1 VRTSVRI
8 GVVGLGSTGGSFA
21 QTFDGLPNC
30 ELARLCDA
38 DRSVLMSA
46 RRFPRASVTTSF
58 DELLADESLDA
69 VALATPLA
77 THEELVERALRAD
90 KHVLVA
96 NALARTADRALHLT
110 DLARERSRCL
120 LTAHAPLF
128 HPGLRMLKEIME
140 TGRIGETFHLY
151 GNRQDFSRGHRE
163 SSALWSLGV
172 HDIAAL
178 LYLLDDT
185 PVDVSCWGESYI
197 RPGVGDIAFCY
208 LRFAN
213 GVTAHLH
220 VSSLDPH
227 TFRRLTLVGSRQM
240 VVFDELAERTLTIHA
255 RAAVPPRTAGYG
267 LRVQVEGDGSVVSPA
282 VPGDDPVQVMCET
295 FLSCVRRGRP
305 LAAEGSLAVRVVTVL
320 EALQRSLDRAGSA
333 EVVSP
338 PTRRMPGV
346 VALRGA

>member
-1 VRTSVRI
+1 VRTSVRV
-8 GVVGLGSTGGSFA
+8 GVVGLGATGGAFA
-21 QTFDGLPNC
+21 QTLDGLPNC
-30 ELARLCDA
+30 ELAWLCDA
-38 DRSVLMSA
+38 DRGVLMSA
-46 RRFPRASVTTSF
+46 RRFQRAAVTTSF
-58 DELLADESLDA
+58 DDLLADESLDA

-77 THEELVERALRAD
+77 THEDLVERALRAD

-96 NALARTADRALHLT
+96 NALARTAEQAFQLT

-120 LTAHAPLF
+120 LTAHAVLF
-128 HPGLRMLKEIME
+128 HPGLRILKEIME
-140 TGRIGETFHLY
+140 TGRLGEMFHLY
-151 GNRQDFSRGHRE
+151 GNRQGFSRAHRE

-172 HDIAAL
+172 HDIAAV

-213 GVTAHLH
+213 GVTTHLH
-220 VSSLDPH
+220 LSSLDPH
-227 TFRRLTLVGSRQM
+227 TLRRLTLVGSRQM
-240 VVFDELAERTLTIHA
+240 AVFDELADRRLTIHA

-267 LRVQVEGDGSVVSPA
+267 LRVRVEGDGSIVSPA
-282 VPGDDPVQVMCET
+282 VPDDDPAQLMCET
-295 FLSCVRRGRP
+295 FLAGVGRGRP
-305 LAAEGSLAVRVVTVL
+305 PEVEGSLAVRVVTVL
-320 EALQRSLDRAGSA
+320 EALQRSLDRGGSA

-338 PTRRMPGV
+338 PTRRAPTV